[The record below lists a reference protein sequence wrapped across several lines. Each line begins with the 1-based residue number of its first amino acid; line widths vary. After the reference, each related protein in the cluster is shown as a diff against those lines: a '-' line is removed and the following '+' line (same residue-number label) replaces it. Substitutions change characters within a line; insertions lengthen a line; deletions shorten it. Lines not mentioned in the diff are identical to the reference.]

1 MHIILCAKAQNIG
14 GEKMFWGR
22 GFRWMYYA
30 TGMPGWMRAG
40 SGYPVFGR
48 GNPFLFCRWFPWMPR
63 WWWSGMYGPVEWTSQ
78 GPVLASQTTAQPSA
92 QQIPA
97 TPIQFQPQMTKE
109 QEIQFLEQEIK
120 AMEGERKALDQDLES
135 IRNRLNELRKQK

>member
-1 MHIILCAKAQNIG
+1 MPWG
-14 GEKMFWGR
+14 RGR

-40 SGYPVFGR
+40 FGYPAFGR
-48 GNPFLFCRWFPWMPR
+48 GNPFGFCRWFPWMPR
-63 WWWSGMYGPVEWTSQ
+63 WWWTGNYGPIEWTPQ
-78 GPVLASQTTAQPSA
+78 GPVLASQTATQPSV
-92 QQIPA
+92 QPMPV

-120 AMEGERKALDQDLES
+120 ALEEERKALNQDLES
-135 IRNRLNELRKQK
+135 IKKRINELKARK